1 MVQSSC
7 WGLLDE
13 GSPRYGFISSLFK
26 INRLDL
32 VKKFFNVKTVCIP
45 NAVLVEL
52 SKARFFKEFL
62 SKIALNQDSID
73 DDRWIIVLD
82 SDSLEG
88 TDFGAGEREAIKL
101 AMDSEAILLI
111 DDQPAKDKAIEIGV
125 KAFDL
130 TMFLQ
135 ACKEKGLITKEEM
148 KTIIRD
154 LKEKDYYEFKKSIER
169 KLIEY

>member
-1 MVQSSC
+1 MKVV
-7 WGLLDE
+7 LDT
-13 GSPRYGFISSLFK
+13 GFISSLFK

-32 VKKFFNVKTVCIP
+32 AKKFFNVKTVCIP

-62 SKIALNQDSID
+62 SKIALDQDSID

-82 SDSLEG
+82 SDSLES
-88 TDFGAGEREAIKL
+88 TNFGAGEREAIKL
-101 AMDSEAILLI
+101 AMDLEAILLI

-135 ACKEKGLITKEEM
+135 ACKEKSLISKKEM

-154 LKEKDYYEFKKSIER
+154 LKEKDYYEFKKSVER